1 MAIAQ
6 FVSNRRTCCL
16 LLTGYKLLSPYD
28 VHVFQPCSVSCT
40 VLIVILNYNA

>member
-28 VHVFQPCSVSCT
+28 VHVFQPFSVVVYSVDSYT
-40 VLIVILNYNA
+40 QL